1 MNEEGIMNKSK
12 EFWISVA
19 GLIAVLIG
27 AIVFLLIDYP
37 IGILLILPVAILNIV
52 KLVNL
57 KKEQQKAE

>member
-1 MNEEGIMNKSK
+1 MNKSK
-12 EFWISVA
+12 EFWLSVA

-27 AIVFLLIDYP
+27 AIVLLLIDYP